1 MAISTVL
8 FDQAPYK
15 NVIVLGLV
23 QDENGQKMSKSK
35 GNAVDP
41 MEMLEKF
48 GADAIRWYFYTN
60 SAPWLPSRFYE
71 GAVTECQRK
80 FLGTLWNT
88 YAFYVLYA
96 EIDQFNPME
105 HALVEDEL
113 SIMDRWLLSKLNT
126 LIRTVDTHLE
136 NYRITEAA
144 KALEDFVDELSNWY
158 VRRGRERYWGKEMT
172 ADKINAYMTLHEALV
187 TVAKLAAP
195 MIPFMSEEIY
205 LNLVAGLDPAAP
217 RSVHLCD
224 YPVCD
229 ESRIDPELE
238 NAMEEVLEIVVAGR
252 ACRNN
257 AAIKNRQPIGR
268 MYVKTPKEALS
279 DEYAAVIRDE
289 LNVKEIVFTQDV
301 RDFTTYTFKP
311 QLRTVG
317 PKYGKLLGKIR
328 TLLTELDGNEAMD
341 ILRSGKPLSFDIE
354 GTAVELAEEDLL
366 IESTQK
372 SGFMAET
379 EGELTVVLD
388 TNLSPELLEEGF
400 MREVISKLQTMRK
413 EASFE
418 VTDHIEV
425 SYWGSEHAQ
434 KQIQVNEQTIAKEVL
449 ADQIF
454 EGGSLEGAYE
464 KEWNVNG
471 EKVSFAVKR
480 V

>member
-1 MAISTVL
+1 M
-8 FDQAPYK
+8 
-15 NVIVLGLV
+15 
-23 QDENGQKMSKSK
+23 
-35 GNAVDP
+35 
-41 MEMLEKF
+41 
-48 GADAIRWYFYTN
+48 
-60 SAPWLPSRFYE
+60 
-71 GAVTECQRK
+71 
-80 FLGTLWNT
+80 
-88 YAFYVLYA
+88 
-96 EIDQFNPME
+96 
-105 HALVEDEL
+105 
-113 SIMDRWLLSKLNT
+113 
-126 LIRTVDTHLE
+126 
-136 NYRITEAA
+136 
-144 KALEDFVDELSNWY
+144 
-158 VRRGRERYWGKEMT
+158 
-172 ADKINAYMTLHEALV
+172 
-187 TVAKLAAP
+187 
-195 MIPFMSEEIY
+195 
-205 LNLVAGLDPAAP
+205 AGLDPAAP

-413 EASFE
+413 EAGFE